1 MSETLLIQ
9 SPRRAQ
15 KGRTSWCRYS
25 LDNTGTSD
33 ASCHWL
39 APGSLASFAEDDL
52 SDCVIFIS
60 DYLFFFFIYIKWL
73 SVMLFTTNTLLQNSF
88 IFRLFVQRG
97 PWWPLSR
104 EGHGFS
110 AWEWTLLRDW
120 GPPPCSCSVP
130 CIIVYSIKTS
140 LLIRQ
145 HLVHFRTV
153 PTPQTRTLRTPTQLA
168 HNLRLF
174 FELFSFSKTAP
185 QSLPSPKKQL
195 MAAGSPRVRIC

>member
-1 MSETLLIQ
+1 M
-9 SPRRAQ
+9 
-15 KGRTSWCRYS
+15 SWCRYS

-60 DYLFFFFIYIKWL
+60 DFFFFFLIYIKWL

-130 CIIVYSIKTS
+130 CVIVYSIKTS

-153 PTPQTRTLRTPTQLA
+153 PDSTDTHTQNTHTVGTQFAAVLQAFFLLKNGSSITPLSEKTANGSREPTNAYMLRTIMQMCAETTLVA
-168 HNLRLF
+168 
-174 FELFSFSKTAP
+174 
-185 QSLPSPKKQL
+185 
-195 MAAGSPRVRIC
+195 